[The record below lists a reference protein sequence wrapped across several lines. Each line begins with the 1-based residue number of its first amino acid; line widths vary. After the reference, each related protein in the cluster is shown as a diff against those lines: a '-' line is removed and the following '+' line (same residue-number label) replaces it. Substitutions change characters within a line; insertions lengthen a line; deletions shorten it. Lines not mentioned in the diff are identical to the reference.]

1 IFLRPLCFFGYPIL
15 VFFLNYQ
22 LYVAEIYFKSTFIMS
37 SYSNNNKNLDFTKNE
52 SEVKNNIDY
61 FNLKEDRA
69 KEEKQEKIQNFIFI
83 SAAMTFVVAFVAI
96 IYS

>member
-1 IFLRPLCFFGYPIL
+1 
-15 VFFLNYQ
+15 
-22 LYVAEIYFKSTFIMS
+22 MS
-37 SYSNNNKNLDFTKNE
+37 SFSNKNKNLDFTKNE
-52 SEVKNNIDY
+52 SELKNNIDY

>member
-1 IFLRPLCFFGYPIL
+1 
-15 VFFLNYQ
+15 
-22 LYVAEIYFKSTFIMS
+22 MS
-37 SYSNNNKNLDFTKNE
+37 SYSNKNKNLDFTKNE
-52 SEVKNNIDY
+52 SEIKNNIDY

-83 SAAMTFVVAFVAI
+83 SVAMTFVVAFVAI